1 MKLNSNSLKG
11 HRVLKLITQLA
22 KWDDFRQAD
31 WSEMVDT
38 PDLILQQT
46 RELLQIA
53 SARPI
58 HPVFP
63 IPNTDMMPL
72 QSAIYLKSGSR

>member
-1 MKLNSNSLKG
+1 MDN
-11 HRVLKLITQLA
+11 HRKPDGNIGYNNKFQLA

-31 WSEMVDT
+31 WSEIVDT

-53 SARPI
+53 NA
-58 HPVFP
+58 
-63 IPNTDMMPL
+63 
-72 QSAIYLKSGSR
+72 

>member
-1 MKLNSNSLKG
+1 MYYLPAGLPDGSQGRQDLTPALF
-11 HRVLKLITQLA
+11 RLA

-31 WSEMVDT
+31 WSEIVDT

-53 SARPI
+53 NA
-58 HPVFP
+58 
-63 IPNTDMMPL
+63 
-72 QSAIYLKSGSR
+72 